1 MLFKCGFRDSDGDS
15 QLTAWIFNPQISLI
29 SLFLKSLPNYFS
41 YSRTTFLK
49 PVSSTG
55 SFFTVLHQIC
65 TGNWN
70 WELRVELLQKEMHS
84 DMAALTS
91 GCEESAQPLFVGIT
105 AGLISSRCRKGQFL
119 SPGTFWCWGSL
130 EALIRWQWPLWK
142 KQTGK

>member
-1 MLFKCGFRDSDGDS
+1 MLSKHGFRDSDGHS
-15 QLTAWIFNPQISLI
+15 QLTGWIFNPQVSLI
-29 SLFLKSLPNYFS
+29 SLLLKSLPNYFS

-55 SFFTVLHQIC
+55 RSFRVLHQTG
-65 TGNWN
+65 TGNLS

-91 GCEESAQPLFVGIT
+91 GCEGSAQPLFVGLT
-105 AGLISSRCRKGQFL
+105 AALVSSRCRKGQFL

-130 EALIRWQWPLWK
+130 EALIRWPLMFLF
-142 KQTGK
+142 